1 MTDKEKVHYRKAMKN
16 IIRTEKAGVFF
27 GDIKSRKGSEIILN
41 NVRRI
46 WRWDGACSLSQLAV
60 DGTTHEEGCKFSVE
74 VVEMTVLGVIELI
87 PCTEKAVKSINGV
100 REWKN

>member
-1 MTDKEKVHYRKAMKN
+1 MKN

-27 GDIKSRKGSEIILN
+27 GDVKSRKGNEVILN

-60 DGTTHEEGCKFSVE
+60 DGTSCQNKCKFSVAVE
-74 VVEMTVLGVIELI
+74 EMTIFGVIELI
-87 PCTEKAVKSINGV
+87 PCTEKAMNSINGV
-100 REWKN
+100 KEWKS